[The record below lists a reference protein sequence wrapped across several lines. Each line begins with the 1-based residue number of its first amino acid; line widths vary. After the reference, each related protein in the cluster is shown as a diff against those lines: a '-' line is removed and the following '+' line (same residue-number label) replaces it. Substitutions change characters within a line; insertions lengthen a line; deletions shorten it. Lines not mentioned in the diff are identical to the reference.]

1 MLCFGLSF
9 FKFTTYVVLCCFF
22 FLPLKTQL
30 RGFGGFVHSGLY
42 RKSSEYESIA
52 GTLNL
57 TRCSFGEQCAVVTV
71 GFFLRLQ

>member
-1 MLCFGLSF
+1 MLL
-9 FKFTTYVVLCCFF
+9 F

-71 GFFLRLQ
+71 GFFYVYNRFLEFFEVKYACKG